1 MKYFIANWKTNQTIS
16 QSIEWM
22 NVFLNGYKPNNERKI
37 IICPPF
43 PFISVLNNMIGKSHN
58 LAIGAQDISS
68 FEKGTYTGEVS
79 ALNLSGLVSYS
90 IIGHSER
97 FLHMHETSEISFQKS
112 VLAHKYGISRFYCI
126 KNEHDS
132 FPADVEFVCYEAID
146 AISSGDGNGNNKPL
160 NKIIELKK
168 KLTLTSHT
176 GFIYGGSVNENNCK
190 EYISS
195 PEIDGFLIGGAS
207 LNPNRFLTIIT
218 S

>member
-1 MKYFIANWKTNQTIS
+1 MKYFIANWKTNKTIN
-16 QSIEWM
+16 QSIDWM
-22 NVFLNGYKPNNERKI
+22 SVFLKGYKPHNNKKI

-43 PFISVLNNMIGKSHN
+43 PFISVLNSMIVKSHN
-58 LAIGAQDISS
+58 LSIGSQDVS
-68 FEKGTYTGEVS
+68 FHEKGTYTGEVS
-79 ALNLSGLVSYS
+79 ALNLSGMISHC

-97 FLHMHETSEISFQKS
+97 YLHMHETPEIFFQKS
-112 VLAHKYGISRFYCI
+112 MLAHKYGISRFYCI
-126 KNEHDS
+126 KNEFDS

-146 AISSGDGNGNNKPL
+146 AISTGDGNGSNKPL
-160 NKIIELKK
+160 KNIIELKK
-168 KLTLTSHT
+168 KLILSGDT

-207 LNPNRFLTIIT
+207 LDPKRFLTIIN